1 MAALA
6 LGMLP
11 YATPG
16 ELAICRSLGPL
27 HDPGLVSFP
36 GPGLPWGL
44 KALWEA
50 RPVAFYTWS
59 GLEQH
64 SGVTQTIRAINV
76 LSP

>member
-36 GPGLPWGL
+36 GPGLP
-44 KALWEA
+44 
-50 RPVAFYTWS
+50 RVS
-59 GLEQH
+59 RH
-64 SGVTQTIRAINV
+64 SGRPGRLRSTRGAVWSSTAA
-76 LSP
+76 